1 MSKRNQNL
9 VTPEIFRQAVIG
21 SFTKL
26 NPVYMMKNPV
36 MFVVEIGFFITLVL
50 SFFPGLFGDI
60 NTGTNLR
67 IYNSIVCIV
76 LFITVLFAN
85 FAESVAEG
93 RGKAQAAS
101 LKKTQKDTKARL
113 LLENGTEKTV
123 LSSELKKGDVVL
135 VKAGEIIPGD
145 GEVIEG
151 IASVDESA
159 ITGESAPVVR
169 ESGGDFCSVTGG
181 TTIVSDWLKIRITSE
196 AGNSFLDR
204 MIALVEGASRKKTP
218 NEIAL
223 STLLVSLTII
233 FLIVIVT
240 LYPIGLYSGVQL
252 QTSTLIAL
260 TVCLIPTTIGGLLS
274 AIGIA
279 GMDRVTRFNVI
290 AMSGKAVEACG
301 DVDTMILDKTGTITY
316 GNRMAADFFPVGGA
330 SRSELIR
337 CAALTS
343 LHDDTPEGKSTLELA
358 RHLGDKS
365 KEMEGAEYIEFT
377 AQTRMSGVNLPDG
390 TKVRKGASEAIEQY
404 VKSLGG
410 VIPADLREQVDK
422 ISSLG
427 GTPLTVCENNQV
439 LGVIYLK
446 DTVKPGMVERFER
459 LRAIGIKTIMCT
471 GDNPLT
477 AATIAKEA
485 GVDGFIAECKPEDK
499 IDVIKKEQAEGKIV
513 AMTGDGTN
521 DAPALAQAN
530 VGLAMNS
537 GTTAAKEAANM
548 VDLDSDPTKILEVVE
563 IGKQLLITRGS
574 LTTFSIANDIAKYFA
589 IIPAMF
595 MMAIPQLGV
604 LNIMHL
610 TTPYSAI
617 LSALIFNAI
626 IIPCLIPLAMKG
638 VKYRPMSS
646 GKLLARNML
655 IYGLGG
661 VITPF
666 VGIKIIDTLI
676 APMLTAIDM
685 SGF

>member
-1 MSKRNQNL
+1 MSKKNQKL
-9 VTPEIFRQAVIG
+9 ITPEIFRQAVIG

-36 MFVVEIGFFITLVL
+36 MFVVEIGFFITLAL
-50 SFFPGLFGDI
+50 SVFPGLFGDVGEG
-60 NTGTNLR
+60 NNLR
-67 IYNSIVCIV
+67 AYNVIVCVV

-113 LLENGTEKTV
+113 LMADGTMKEV
-123 LSSELKKGDVVL
+123 LSSELKKGDVVM
-135 VKAGEIIPGD
+135 VSAGEIIPGD

-181 TTIVSDWLKIRITSE
+181 TTIVSDWLKIRITSD

-240 LYPIGLYSGVQL
+240 LYPIGMYSGVQL
-252 QTSTLIAL
+252 KTSTLIAL
-260 TVCLIPTTIGGLLS
+260 AVCLIPTTIGGLLS

-316 GNRMAADFFPVGGA
+316 GNRLAADFFPVGGA

-358 RHLGDKS
+358 RHLGDQS
-365 KEMEGAEYIEFT
+365 QETAGSEFIEFT

-390 TKVRKGASEAIEQY
+390 TKVRKGAAEAIEQY
-404 VKSLGG
+404 VKSQGG
-410 VIPADLREQVDK
+410 TVPADLHAQVDK
-422 ISSLG
+422 IASLG
-427 GTPLTVCENNQV
+427 GTPLTVCENDRI

-595 MMAIPQLGV
+595 MSAVPQLAV

-610 TTPYSAI
+610 STEYSAI

-666 VGIKIIDTLI
+666 VGIKIIDLLI
-676 APMLTAIDM
+676 APLLSVI
-685 SGF
+685 GF